1 MVARTLKTAL
11 ILLSLTLWIPV
22 PASALSLP
30 GKSKTAAEEPKP
42 AETPHDTLGR
52 DTPRGMILGFLEA
65 AGKEDWTT
73 ASAYLDL
80 GFLSKNQAKLRGP
93 ELAQGLVTLLN
104 QGGSLMPSAVISD
117 DPAGKPNDT
126 LEPAQDRIGTLRS
139 EKQSIDLL
147 AELTKGPNDQ
157 GLWLVSGQTLKQVPD
172 MLEEIRPPRI
182 NGMMPAWMSETKWAG
197 VPVGHWAA
205 LVELAVIAY
214 FIAWGLTLIIGF
226 VARTVWRRI
235 GREEI
240 HIFEAFIVPARMYM
254 AVWIFVY
261 AGIYMGISAL
271 ARQHFSL
278 ITVIVG
284 WLSLF
289 LLVWR
294 LIDIIA
300 DRSQQHMSR
309 VGKLGMMSVIHFLRR
324 SAKFIFLALAAI
336 VILDAVGVNVTTG
349 LAALGIGG
357 IALAL
362 GAQKTVENFVGSLM
376 LIVDQPVRLGDYCKI
391 GNDEGTVEDI
401 GMRSTRLRTAKR
413 TVVTIPNGDFSS
425 QRIENFSRRERY
437 LFSHKIGM
445 RYETTP
451 DQMRW
456 LLVELRA
463 LLYAH
468 PKVSPDPARVRFV
481 QMDTNALI
489 LEFYAFI
496 LTPTFDEFLEV
507 QEDLLLRIMETVSR
521 GGAGFAFPSQ
531 TVYNANDKLPPVEAV
546 HAAEAQVQQW
556 RDSGELQLP
565 KFDADHIDK
574 IRGTIEYPPKGA
586 VREQETG

>member
-1 MVARTLKTAL
+1 MSARIKIAP
-11 ILLSLTLWIPV
+11 ILLLFLIWTAS
-22 PASALSLP
+22 PAFALSLP
-30 GKSKTAAEEPKP
+30 GQNKTAVEAQKP
-42 AETPHDTLGR
+42 ETAPPDALGR
-52 DTPRGMILGFLEA
+52 NTPRGMILGFLEA
-65 AGKEDWTT
+65 SGKEDWTA

-80 GFLSKNQAKLRGP
+80 SYLNKSQARQQGP
-93 ELAQGLVTLLN
+93 ELARDLAALLN
-104 QGGSLMPSAVISD
+104 QGGSLMPNAMISN

-126 LEPAQDRIGTLRS
+126 LEPEQDRIGTLRS

-147 AELTKGPNDQ
+147 AELTKGPNGE
-157 GLWLVSGQTLKQVPD
+157 GLWLVSGQTLKQVHD
-172 MLEEIRPPRI
+172 MAEEIRPPRI
-182 NGMMPAWMSETKWAG
+182 NSLMPDWMSEEKWAG
-197 VPVGHWAA
+197 VPAGHWIA
-205 LVELAVIAY
+205 LVCLAVISY
-214 FIAWGLTLIIGF
+214 FIAWGLTLIFGF
-226 VARTVWRRI
+226 LFSHGWRRLS
-235 GREEI
+235 RQDI
-240 HIFEAFIVPARMYM
+240 HIFQAFIVPARMYM

-309 VGKLGMMSVIHFLRR
+309 IGKIGMMSVIHFLRR
-324 SAKFIFLALAAI
+324 AAKFIFLALAVI

-391 GNDEGTVEDI
+391 GSDEGTVEDI
-401 GMRSTRLRTAKR
+401 GMRSTRLRTARR

-425 QRIENFSRRERY
+425 QRIENFSRREKY
-437 LFSHKIGM
+437 LFNHTIGL

-456 LLVELRA
+456 LLVELRN

-481 QMDTNALI
+481 KMDINSLN
-489 LEFYAFI
+489 LEFFAYI

-507 QEDLLLRIMETVSR
+507 QEDLMLRIMETVSR
-521 GGAGFAFPSQ
+521 GGAAFAFPSQ
-531 TVYNANDKLPPVEAV
+531 TVYNADDIMPSQASVR
-546 HAAEAQVQQW
+546 AAEDQVRQW
-556 RDSGELQLP
+556 RESGNLQLP
-565 KFDADHIDK
+565 KFDTDHIDK
-574 IRGTIEYPPKGA
+574 IRNTIEYPPKGA
-586 VREQETG
+586 VKEQETG

>member
-1 MVARTLKTAL
+1 MVARVIKTVL
-11 ILLSLTLWIPV
+11 ILVLLALWLPA

-30 GKSKTAAEEPKP
+30 GKGKAAAEDPKP
-42 AETPHDTLGR
+42 AETPHDALGR
-52 DTPRGMILGFLEA
+52 NTPRGMILGFLDA
-65 AGKEDWTT
+65 AGREDWTT

-80 GFLSKNQAKLRGP
+80 GFLSKSQAKARGP

-104 QGGSLMPSAVISD
+104 QGGSLAPTAMISD
-117 DPAGKPNDT
+117 EPAGKPNDT
-126 LEPAQDRIGTLRS
+126 LEPEQDRIGKLIS

-147 AELTKGPNDQ
+147 AELTRGPDDE
-157 GLWLVSGQTLKQVPD
+157 GIWLVSSQTVKQVPD
-172 MLEEIRPPRI
+172 MLEQIRPPHI
-182 NGMMPAWMSETKWAG
+182 NGLMPAWMSEAKWAG

-205 LVELAVIAY
+205 LICLSVISY
-214 FIAWGLTLIIGF
+214 FIAWGLTLIFGF
-226 VARTVWRRI
+226 VFSHGWRRL
-235 GREEI
+235 GRDDI

-289 LLVWR
+289 LLFWR

-324 SAKFIFLALAAI
+324 SAKFIFLALAGI

-391 GNDEGTVEDI
+391 GSDEGTVEDI
-401 GMRSTRLRTAKR
+401 GMRSTRLRTSKR

-425 QRIENFSRRERY
+425 QRIENFSRREKY
-437 LFSHKIGM
+437 LFHHTIGL

-456 LLVELRA
+456 LLVELRS

-468 PKVSPDPARVRFV
+468 PKVSPDPARVRLV
-481 QMDTNALI
+481 QMDTNSLD
-489 LEFYAFI
+489 LEFFAYI

-521 GGAGFAFPSQ
+521 GGAAFAFPSQ

-546 HAAEAQVQQW
+546 RAAEAQVRQW
-556 RDSGELQLP
+556 REAGELQLP
-565 KFDADHIDK
+565 KFDTDYIDK
-574 IRGTIEYPPKGA
+574 IRATIEYPPKGT

>member
-1 MVARTLKTAL
+1 MRARMIKTVLIILCLAL
-11 ILLSLTLWIPV
+11 WTT

-30 GKSKTAAEEPKP
+30 GKGKTGEAKPEAAAFPP
-42 AETPHDTLGR
+42 DSLGR

-65 AGKEDWTT
+65 AGKEDWAS

-80 GFLSKNQAKLRGP
+80 GYLSKNQAKQRGP
-93 ELAQGLVTLLN
+93 ELAKGLVTLLN
-104 QGGSLMPSAVISD
+104 QGGSLMPNAAISN

-126 LEPAQDRIGTLRS
+126 LEPEQDRIGKLKS
-139 EKQSIDLL
+139 ERQEVDLL
-147 AELTKGPNDQ
+147 AELTKGPN
-157 GLWLVSGQTLKQVPD
+157 GEGIWLVSGQTMKQVPD
-172 MLEEIRPPRI
+172 MLEQIRPPRI
-182 NGMMPAWMSETKWAG
+182 NGLMPAWMVENKWAG

-214 FIAWGLTLIIGF
+214 FIAWGLTLIFGF
-226 VARTVWRRI
+226 AFRHIWRRL

-240 HIFEAFIVPARMYM
+240 HIFKAFIVPARMYM

-278 ITVIVG
+278 LTVIVG

-289 LLVWR
+289 LLFWR

-309 VGKLGMMSVIHFLRR
+309 IGKIGMMSVIHFLRR
-324 SAKFIFLALAAI
+324 AAKFIFLALAVI

-391 GNDEGTVEDI
+391 GGDEGTVEDI
-401 GMRSTRLRTAKR
+401 GMRSTRLRTSKR

-425 QRIENFSRRERY
+425 QRIENFSRREKY
-437 LFSHKIGM
+437 LFHHTIGL

-456 LLVELRA
+456 LLVELRS

-468 PKVSPDPARVRFV
+468 PKVSPEPARVRFV
-481 QMDTNALI
+481 KMDTNSLN
-489 LEFYAFI
+489 LEFFAYI

-507 QEDLLLRIMETVSR
+507 QEDLMLRIMETVAR
-521 GGAGFAFPSQ
+521 GGAAFAFPSQ
-531 TVYNANDKLPPVEAV
+531 TVYNADDIMPSQSSVR
-546 HAAEAQVQQW
+546 AAEDQVRQW
-556 RDSGELQLP
+556 RESGELQLP
-565 KFDADHIDK
+565 KFDTDHIDK
-574 IRGTIEYPPKGA
+574 IRNTIEYPPKGA
-586 VREQETG
+586 VKEQETG